1 MSLIQGFSLKDMFV
15 GGKKTAKKH
24 PKKHSKKSAKKG
36 GYKKRKTMKK
46 RPKKVKGGSS
56 NYHDAYGADHH
67 EEPKTT
73 TDEGFKG
80 HPEPFTGHNP
90 NHPQG
95 FKNKGGEE
103 GFKGY
108 QMMGGKK
115 HKGKKHKRKTH
126 KKKGGYEPTGVVTAA
141 LLTAAHMKK
150 KGKKPKK

>member
-1 MSLIQGFSLKDMFV
+1 MSLIQGFKGIQEMFV

-56 NYHDAYGADHH
+56 NYHDAYGTGHH
-67 EEPKTT
+67 EGPTT
-73 TDEGFKG
+73 TDDDT
-80 HPEPFTGHNP
+80 FTGHNP
-90 NHPQG
+90 NTPQG

-103 GFKGY
+103 GFRSKNV
-108 QMMGGKK
+108 MMGGKK

>member
-1 MSLIQGFSLKDMFV
+1 MSLIQGFTNMLV

-46 RPKKVKGGSS
+46 RPKKVKGGNS
-56 NYHDAYGADHH
+56 NYPDAYGAGHH
-67 EEPKTT
+67 EPTST
-73 TDEGFKG
+73 
-80 HPEPFTGHNP
+80 
-90 NHPQG
+90 
-95 FKNKGGEE
+95 EE
-103 GFKGY
+103 GFKEHHEGEGFRSKNE
-108 QMMGGKK
+108 MMGGKK

>member
-56 NYHDAYGADHH
+56 NYHDAYGAGDHNGPT
-67 EEPKTT
+67 EEGP
-73 TDEGFKG
+73 DVDSFKG
-80 HPEPFTGHNP
+80 HPEPFTEHGPNP
-90 NHPQG
+90 PSQG
-95 FKNKGGEE
+95 ENKDTS
-103 GFKGY
+103 
-108 QMMGGKK
+108 MTGGKK

>member
-1 MSLIQGFSLKDMFV
+1 MSLIQGFKGLQEMF

-56 NYHDAYGADHH
+56 NYHDAYGAGHN
-67 EEPKTT
+67 EEPTT
-73 TDEGFKG
+73 TDEGF
-80 HPEPFTGHNP
+80 EELHN
-90 NHPQG
+90 
-95 FKNKGGEE
+95 GGKPKE
-103 GFKGY
+103 GFKGNK
-108 QMMGGKK
+108 MMGGKK